1 MTNCIY
7 RAILKGDRGIK
18 LNTMYATPIN
28 IISNMPKIEF
38 RANAVPI
45 FVTWI

>member
-1 MTNCIY
+1 MADCKYST
-7 RAILKGDRGIK
+7 ILNGDRGIK

-28 IISNMPKIEF
+28 IISNTPKIEF

-45 FVTWI
+45 FVT